1 MGADLLGE
9 TLAAFKFKEFN
20 IADFQLG
27 APWAISTK
35 GFPPGVNLIVVE
47 GACWFRLPDGRDV
60 RLRAGQSVLVPRGGD
75 LIFASDLELRAALVT
90 EVWEE
95 EQLRELS
102 EEPATLH
109 ERHWGGDGDLCR
121 ILGFAFELEETAEE
135 QLLPHLPE
143 TIIVD
148 NTVPTQRLARHL
160 REFFA
165 TSAVLEPGE
174 VATRTRFAEGLVIDQ
189 LRRYTLSTEHEAGWL
204 AGIGHRKL
212 QKAMALIHM
221 RYDEPWS
228 TQALAKECGMSRAS
242 FAKHFNDIL
251 GQPPAEYLNDWRV
264 RKARHLLAAT
274 RLPLSEIAFRVGF
287 SSEIAF
293 RRNVRRVLGK
303 SPRDIRKSG
312 SAPIE

>member
-148 NTVPTQRLARHL
+148 NTVPTQLRQGRALPRGSSSTNSGVTRCRQNMRLA
-160 REFFA
+160 
-165 TSAVLEPGE
+165 
-174 VATRTRFAEGLVIDQ
+174 GLPVSDTGSCK
-189 LRRYTLSTEHEAGWL
+189 RR
-204 AGIGHRKL
+204 
-212 QKAMALIHM
+212 
-221 RYDEPWS
+221 
-228 TQALAKECGMSRAS
+228 
-242 FAKHFNDIL
+242 
-251 GQPPAEYLNDWRV
+251 WR
-264 RKARHLLAAT
+264 
-274 RLPLSEIAFRVGF
+274 
-287 SSEIAF
+287 
-293 RRNVRRVLGK
+293 
-303 SPRDIRKSG
+303 
-312 SAPIE
+312 